1 MYNEIKEKIV
11 EISKKNLK
19 QFFINFFVLAFKT
32 LIYMQIIS
40 KSQIAMTVRLWL
52 VLLSNFELIFMLTN
66 NTVVILFITKA
77 NDASVARL
85 LEDQNGFYKI
95 L

>member
-1 MYNEIKEKIV
+1 
-11 EISKKNLK
+11 
-19 QFFINFFVLAFKT
+19 
-32 LIYMQIIS
+32 MQIIS
-40 KSQIAMTVRLWL
+40 KSQIAMTVHLWL